1 MPGPVS
7 MQGFMFRDAYGSGKF
22 YPYRKPGKPCMP
34 PICRREQT
42 NPAVS
47 RRKETVM
54 TQNSEATK
62 LQEAQQLKREE
73 LQAQEGKLKELHA
86 ELEKLNSKV
95 HSNEK
100 LSLDDTKY
108 ISELGWLAALSVTI
122 ATIASTL

>member
-1 MPGPVS
+1 
-7 MQGFMFRDAYGSGKF
+7 
-22 YPYRKPGKPCMP
+22 
-34 PICRREQT
+34 
-42 NPAVS
+42 
-47 RRKETVM
+47 M
-54 TQNSEATK
+54 TQISEVTK

-73 LQAQEGKLKELHA
+73 LQAQESKLKELHA

-95 HSNEK
+95 HNNEK